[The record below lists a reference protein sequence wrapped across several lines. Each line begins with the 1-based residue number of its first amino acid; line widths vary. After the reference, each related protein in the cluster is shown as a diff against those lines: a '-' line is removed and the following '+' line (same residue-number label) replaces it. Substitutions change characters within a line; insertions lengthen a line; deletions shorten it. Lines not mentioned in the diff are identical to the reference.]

1 METAGELHKA
11 LRELEGLNSGET
23 PLLVSLHQAL
33 QSAASLFHVTGAGV
47 MFLDDG
53 QLLQYAAASD
63 GHGRELE
70 QAQTRAGKGPCVQS
84 LVTDDVVKTEDVTTD
99 ERWPELHAELRQ
111 TRVRAVV
118 GVPIRVG
125 GTVAGSLDA
134 YSDKPHRWEDREV
147 DGLRAYA
154 ALIERL
160 LLTAMRAQRHE
171 RTVEQLQHAL
181 EHRVVIERAVGVL
194 MERHGLEAVAAFE
207 RLRSAARNSRRRA
220 ADIAAEVVASVQ
232 AQ

>member
-1 METAGELHKA
+1 METAVELHKA
-11 LRELEGLNSGET
+11 LRELEGLEGDT
-23 PLLVSLHQAL
+23 PLLDALQQAL
-33 QSAASLFHVTGAGV
+33 ESAATLFHVTGAGV
-47 MFLDDG
+47 MFLDEG

-84 LVTDDVVKTEDVTTD
+84 LVTDEVVRTEDVTTD
-99 ERWPELHAELRQ
+99 ERWPELHAELRD
-111 TRVRAVV
+111 TKVRAVV

-134 YSDKPHRWEDREV
+134 YCDKVHRWEDREI
-147 DGLRAYA
+147 DGLEAYA

-171 RTVEQLQHAL
+171 RTVEQLEHAL
-181 EHRVVIERAVGVL
+181 EHRVVIERAVGIL
-194 MERHGLEAVAAFE
+194 MERHGLEAVEAFE
-207 RLRSAARNSRRRA
+207 RLRTAARNERRRA
-220 ADIAAEVVASVQ
+220 AEIAAAIVAS
-232 AQ
+232 APRA